1 MRDRLGFFLSRD
13 LDHSFRDERTGN
25 AGAEEILPFVNRAG
39 LDHWK
44 NEIARELFLEIVDV
58 TFGSAGAQ
66 RFLFQTLEFFLLTNV
81 RAERDDFGLII
92 FLEPAEN
99 DRRVEP
105 ARIREDNFHGK
116 L

>member
-1 MRDRLGFFLSRD
+1 M
-13 LDHSFRDERTGN
+13 
-25 AGAEEILPFVNRAG
+25 PVVNRAG

-58 TFGSAGAQ
+58 TFGGAGAQ

-81 RAERDDFGLII
+81 RAERDDFRLIS
-92 FLEPAEN
+92 FLEPTDN
-99 DRRVEP
+99 NRRVET
-105 ARIREDNFHGK
+105 AGICQDNFHVK